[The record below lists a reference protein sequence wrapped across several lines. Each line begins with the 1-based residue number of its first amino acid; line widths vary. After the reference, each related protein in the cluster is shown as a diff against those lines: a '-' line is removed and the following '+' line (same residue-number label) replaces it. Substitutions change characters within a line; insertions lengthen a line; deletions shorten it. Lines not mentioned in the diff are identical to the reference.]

1 MRKVLIDK
9 NINNSA
15 NAYLKSIESKGLL
28 KLIKRSIN
36 RLIVSLSALPN
47 SDGYVHYLRF
57 VLFYLPQL
65 IVMHP
70 IAFEPLARKLDAKW
84 HCDMNW
90 LKTKT
95 TSSFAERL
103 VNALHYDK
111 IRAEYFPEHVPD
123 LKIKTCVYCNT
134 QYALTTKNSK
144 DGSFGAYYELD
155 HAWPKSKYPFLA
167 ISFFNLQPCCGPCNR
182 RKSDSEITYS
192 IYVEQPALS
201 SVQFYIEDKSLG
213 LFDLYHIPDDLSIEI
228 SVGDY
233 ELDEL
238 YNKIGVR
245 ALYATMKDEAA
256 ELVWKHKIFSD
267 SYIKQLSN
275 TYSEEI
281 TFNKIDITRL
291 LYGVYD
297 WEDNVYLRPLSK
309 FRLDI
314 LQYLRKIT

>member
-1 MRKVLIDK
+1 MRKVHIDK

-15 NAYLKSIESKGLL
+15 KAYLKSIENKGLL
-28 KLIKRSIN
+28 KLIYRSIN

-47 SDGYVHYLRF
+47 SEGYIHYLRF
-57 VLFYLPQL
+57 VRLYLPKL

-70 IAFEPLARKLDAKW
+70 IAFEPLAHKLDTEW
-84 HCDMNW
+84 QCDMNW

-111 IRAEYFPEHVPD
+111 VRAEYFPEHVPE

-144 DGSFGAYYELD
+144 GEFDAYYELD

-182 RKSDSEITYS
+182 RKSDSLIAYS
-192 IYVEQPALS
+192 IYVEQPELS
-201 SVQFYIEDKSLG
+201 SVRFYIEEESLA
-213 LFDLYHIPDDLSIEI
+213 LFDLHHIAEDLSIKI
-228 SVGDY
+228 HVGDN
-233 ELDEL
+233 ELDKL
-238 YNKIGVR
+238 YDKIGVR
-245 ALYATMKDEAA
+245 ALYATMIDEAA
-256 ELVWKHKIFSD
+256 ELVWKHKFFND
-267 SYIKQLSN
+267 AYIKQLSN
-275 TYSEEI
+275 TYREEI
-281 TFNKIDITRL
+281 TFSKIDITRL

-309 FRLDI
+309 FKLDI
-314 LQYLRKIT
+314 LQNLKSIS